1 MPKKNIRKL
10 TAEDHKRFEET
21 SRMVRERI
29 AYHEHKAREQ
39 QQARRRHGDR

>member
-1 MPKKNIRKL
+1 
-10 TAEDHKRFEET
+10 
-21 SRMVRERI
+21 MVRERI